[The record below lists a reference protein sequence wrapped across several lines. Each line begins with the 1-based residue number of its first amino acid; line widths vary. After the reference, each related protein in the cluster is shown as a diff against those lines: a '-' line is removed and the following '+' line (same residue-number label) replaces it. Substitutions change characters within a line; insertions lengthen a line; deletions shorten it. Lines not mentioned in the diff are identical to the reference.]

1 MIFIKCFANCNYY
14 DPDEESC
21 YYGELV
27 KMLPDDWCPAWEE
40 DAADD

>member
-1 MIFIKCFANCNYY
+1 MIFIKCCANCNYY

-27 KMLPDDWCPAWEE
+27 KTLPDDWSPAWEE